1 MANDLD
7 PVVANWYLHLDK
19 GQRFEVVAFDE
30 ERGLVELQ
38 HYDGDLDEVS
48 LEEWAEMELELSEE
62 PQNWSG
68 ALDVEA
74 IDDLG
79 TEVTDTAKEDWGES
93 LGEFGEA
100 AQQRIREQTGQA
112 EDAEESGRV
121 PEG

>member
-1 MANDLD
+1 MANNLD

-48 LEEWAEMELELSEE
+48 LEEWAQMELELSEE

-68 ALDVEA
+68 ALDVET

-79 TEVTDTAKEDWGES
+79 TEVTDTAEDDWSES
-93 LGEFGEA
+93 LGEFGEE
-100 AQQRIREQTGQA
+100 AQQRIAREPG
-112 EDAEESGRV
+112 EF
-121 PEG
+121 P